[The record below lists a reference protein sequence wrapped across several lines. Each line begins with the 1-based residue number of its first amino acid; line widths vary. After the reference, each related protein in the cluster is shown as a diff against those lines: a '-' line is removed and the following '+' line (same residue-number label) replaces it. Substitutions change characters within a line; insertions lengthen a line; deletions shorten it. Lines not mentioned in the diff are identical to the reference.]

1 MHTFRQFAQRHA
13 QASAWLLALAL
24 LLSAAWG
31 QVHRV
36 LHAGVP
42 THTQV
47 LQLKAPVAH
56 ALGKVAVSPQGL
68 ADEEGSSLCQLLD
81 QLALGAGATAAQ
93 VSDEQVPPPVRQV
106 LGPVA
111 PVILAVAGRRFDAR
125 GPPAST

>member
-1 MHTFRQFAQRHA
+1 MHIFRQFAQRHA

-24 LLSAAWG
+24 LLSAGWG

-42 THTQV
+42 THVQA
-47 LQLKAPVAH
+47 LQLGAPLAH
-56 ALGKVAVSPQGL
+56 ALGKVVASPQGL
-68 ADEEGSSLCQLLD
+68 ADEEGSGLCQLLD

-93 VSDEQVPPPVRQV
+93 ASDGQVSPPVRQV

-111 PVILAVAGRRFDAR
+111 PAILAVAGRRFDAR